1 MDRSWIKGV
10 RRLSAEHTKGVEEF
24 MQFVRRSAAEDAH
37 VLCPC
42 RSCLNRAQQPLGTVE
57 AHLLIYGM
65 ASTYDRWVYHG
76 EPLHAE
82 PEPEPEPDADP
93 HHVDEGNDFVQDDRP
108 AGAGFE
114 EGGNEDDRIPELL
127 KDSTIQNRKV
137 IDIRQS
143 LPSC

>member
-1 MDRSWIKGV
+1 
-10 RRLSAEHTKGVEEF
+10 

-82 PEPEPEPDADP
+82 PEPEPDADP
-93 HHVDEGNDFVQDDRP
+93 HHVDEGNDFVQDDLP
-108 AGAGFE
+108 TGAGFEE

-127 KDSTIQNRKV
+127 KDFYNS
-137 IDIRQS
+137 
-143 LPSC
+143 